1 MCRPASQKETAV
13 TKVVAKGENM
23 SAANILII
31 DDDPDFVMV
40 TKAIL
45 ETKQYNV
52 RFAYDPEEGFI
63 KLEEEIPDALILD
76 VMMGKGAEGFVC
88 ARKIRK
94 DPRFDKMP
102 ILMVTSMSEQTGF
115 NFPGEGKHSK
125 FLPVDEYIEKGI
137 EPHILLEKV
146 AQQLAKKSDD

>member
-1 MCRPASQKETAV
+1 
-13 TKVVAKGENM
+13 M
-23 SAANILII
+23 SNPSILII

-45 ETKQYNV
+45 ETKQYDV
-52 RFAYDPEEGFI
+52 RFAYNPEEGFA

-76 VMMGKGAEGFVC
+76 VMMGKGAEGFVY

-102 ILMVTSMSEQTGF
+102 ILMITSMTEQTGF
-115 NFPGEGKHSK
+115 RFPGGDKHDR

-137 EPHILLEKV
+137 EPHVLLEKV
-146 AQQLAKKSDD
+146 EQQLAKKNSN